1 MKLFACA
8 LVAIVI
14 CSSAAD
20 AKGVRVR
27 GYTTK
32 RGTYVMPSMRSSPNR
47 TRTDNWSSRP
57 NVNPYTG
64 RAGTKNPYAPKPYHS
79 RRY

>member
-1 MKLFACA
+1 MKLAICA
-8 LVAIVI
+8 AIALIGCPTVAE
-14 CSSAAD
+14 
-20 AKGVRVR
+20 AKGVRVH

-32 RGTYVMPSMRSSPNR
+32 RGTYVMPSIRTSPNR

-64 RAGTKNPYAPKPYHS
+64 RAGTKNPYAPKPY
-79 RRY
+79 RRH

>member
-1 MKLFACA
+1 MKLAFCAIIA
-8 LVAIVI
+8 LVV
-14 CSSAAD
+14 CSSVAD

-32 RGTYVMPSMRSSPNR
+32 RGTYVMPSMRTSPNR

-64 RAGTKNPYAPKPYHS
+64 RAGTKNPYAPTSHRS
-79 RRY
+79 HRY